1 MTPKRKRLCSMFQF
15 SLRDTLI
22 TIGILLLASALC
34 ALLAMISE
42 SDSHVPLIFVLAVFI
57 ISLSTSGYAYGLIA
71 SIAAVLGVNYIFTYP
86 YFAFN
91 FTMTGYP
98 LTILCSL
105 AVSILTCTMTSRV
118 RQSEKIR
125 LEADREKMR
134 ANLLRAISHDFRT
147 PLTSIIGSISV
158 VSENCSTLTDEEIR
172 SFLGEARSDA
182 EWLINMVENLLSITK
197 ITADPDASLHKEL
210 QAVEE
215 VVGESVAKFRR
226 QYPDVKL
233 EISIPGDML
242 LIPMDAILIEQVL
255 INLLINSAIHSK
267 TATLTKLTVET
278 DGDHAVFRVDD
289 NGSGIKRDILPGL
302 FVGTVSHHADDTTRS
317 MGIGL
322 TVCNAIVAAHGGSM
336 FAKNLPDGG
345 ASVGFTLPLDSSV
358 AIPNTTLEEDIYG
371 EQAEDTGN

>member
-1 MTPKRKRLCSMFQF
+1 MNPKRKKLRSMFRF

-22 TIGILLLASALC
+22 TVGILLLSSALC
-34 ALLAMISE
+34 AMLATISE
-42 SDSHVPLIFVLAVFI
+42 SDSHVPLIFVLAVFLV
-57 ISLSTSGYAYGLIA
+57 SLTTSGYAYGIIA
-71 SIAAVLGVNYIFTYP
+71 SVAAVLGVNYIFTYP

-105 AVSILTCTMTSRV
+105 AVSVLTCTMTSRV

-125 LEADREKMR
+125 LEAEREKMR

-158 VSENCSTLTDEEIR
+158 VSENCAMLTDDEIR
-172 SFLGEARSDA
+172 FFLGEARSDA

-197 ITADPDASLHKEL
+197 ITADPDANLHKEL

-215 VVGESVAKFRR
+215 IVGESVAKFRR

-278 DGDHAVFRVDD
+278 DGEHAVFRVDD
-289 NGSGIKRDILPGL
+289 NGSGIKRDILPQL
-302 FVGTVSHHADDTTRS
+302 FIGSVSHHADDTTRS

-322 TVCNAIVAAHGGSM
+322 TVCNAIVTAHGGSM
-336 FAKNLPDGG
+336 FAENLPGGG
-345 ASVGFTLPLDSSV
+345 ASVGFTLPLDSGGIS
-358 AIPNTTLEEDIYG
+358 NTTLEEDMYG
-371 EQAEDTGN
+371 EQAEDTDN